1 MGSPRVVLDCAMM
14 RGCGVVSLRIPT
26 MVVVV
31 VVPMQTNPVP
41 FLPPRQ
47 TDVVAVVAA
56 PQIPNCFVSLIP
68 SDHQKR
74 NQKNQQIHL
83 HSLGMTMPWQ
93 FVSNVHVVVSSWKRC
108 LVEEDPRI
116 SKIPIVVVAT
126 RRLVVARRRPHHHRR
141 LPVDQLPHSVVVFVL
156 DDVPRPA

>member
-1 MGSPRVVLDCAMM
+1 M
-14 RGCGVVSLRIPT
+14 RGCGVVSLRIST

-47 TDVVAVVAA
+47 TDVAVVAA
-56 PQIPNCFVSLIP
+56 PQIPNCFVALIP

-93 FVSNVHVVVSSWKRC
+93 FVSNVHVVV
-108 LVEEDPRI
+108 L
-116 SKIPIVVVAT
+116 
-126 RRLVVARRRPHHHRR
+126 
-141 LPVDQLPHSVVVFVL
+141 
-156 DDVPRPA
+156 